1 MDDREW
7 RRYLGDFHDTRPG
20 VTERLLGLAE
30 EDPYAWLAE
39 PLRSATGT
47 VLDLACGSG
56 PTRAALPRV
65 RWAGVDSSAGELAY
79 AAALGR
85 GPLVMGDAAALPFA
99 TGSVDAVCAAMALQ
113 VLTPLDAVMDEVER
127 VLRPD
132 GVLAALT
139 PAGLG
144 APPRG
149 ALAWVR
155 VLFALRETRL
165 SWPNPHA
172 CDGADRFL
180 AARGWTVVS
189 SSRRVLRLPMATPEQ
204 TALLLRGLY
213 LPDTGPGRLRA
224 AERSLAAWARPGR
237 YLSLPLRRVVASPPR
252 RVCGPSTRWKARAGE

>member
-7 RRYLGDFHDTRPG
+7 RRFLGDFHDTRPG
-20 VTERLLGLAE
+20 VTERFLGLADE
-30 EDPYAWLAE
+30 NPYAWPTE
-39 PLRSATGT
+39 PLRTVTGT
-47 VLDLACGSG
+47 VLDLACGSA
-56 PTRAALPRV
+56 PTRALLPRA
-65 RWAGVDSSAGELAY
+65 RWTCVDSSPGELAY

-99 TGSVDAVCAAMALQ
+99 TASVDAVCAAMALQ

-132 GVLAALT
+132 GVLVALT

-144 APPRG
+144 VPPRG
-149 ALAWVR
+149 SLAWAR

-172 CDGADRFL
+172 CDAADRFL

-189 SSRRVLRLPMATPEQ
+189 SRRRVLRLPMATPEH

-213 LPDTGPGRLRA
+213 LPDTAPGRLLA

-237 YLSLPLRRVVASPPR
+237 YLPLPLRSVVARPPR
-252 RVCGPSTRWKARAGE
+252 RVA

>member
-7 RRYLGDFHDTRPG
+7 RRFLGDFHDTRPG
-20 VTERLLGLAE
+20 VTERLLGLAK

-39 PLRSATGT
+39 PLRPVTGP
-47 VLDLACGSG
+47 VLDLACGSA
-56 PTRAALPRV
+56 PTRAALPRA
-65 RWAGVDSSAGELAY
+65 RWTGVDSSAGELAY

-127 VLRPD
+127 VLRPG
-132 GVLAALT
+132 GVMAALT

-144 APPRG
+144 VPPRG
-149 ALAWVR
+149 ALAWAR
-155 VLFALRETRL
+155 VLFALRTVGF

-172 CDGADRFL
+172 CDGIGRL
-180 AARGWTVVS
+180 LTSRGWTVES
-189 SSRRVLRLPMATPEQ
+189 NARRVLRLPVATPEH

-213 LPDTGPGRLRA
+213 LPDTAPGRLRA

-237 YLSLPLRRVVASPPR
+237 HLPLPLRRVVAR
-252 RVCGPSTRWKARAGE
+252 RTPDG